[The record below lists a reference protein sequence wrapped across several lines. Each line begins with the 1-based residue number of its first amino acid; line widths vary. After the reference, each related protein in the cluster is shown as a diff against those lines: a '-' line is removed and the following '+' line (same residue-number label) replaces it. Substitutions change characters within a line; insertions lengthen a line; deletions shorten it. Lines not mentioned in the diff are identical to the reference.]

1 MDEQQPLFAS
11 LSRDPMLY
19 VEAGRITY
27 CNEALRSLLPELQPG
42 TPAEELLPAA
52 LLDGDAGRISTAVEL
67 AGREYSALAQ
77 RGADGGI
84 AVVLTPAA
92 PERGTFLS
100 DGALGC
106 MKAMLFNIELA
117 AGAINEELP
126 EGPGFAQAR
135 EYLSAMRHSYYAL
148 GRQLADLETAMLMQ
162 AGVDFLC
169 IDKADLVELCESLT
183 STVSLLTSERCAKVE
198 FLTDLDSLPACV
210 DGTRVERLLLNLLSN
225 SLNATPK
232 DGHIRVVLS
241 RAGENAVISV
251 DDTGGGIPEGV
262 MQNLFARYDQCIDP
276 DRPQPLSAG
285 LGLTVARGLAE
296 AHGGALVLESRDG
309 KGTTARVSFPL
320 DRRSALLECRRSGP
334 SRAGMPLILSELADV
349 VDIEYYDPEY
359 I

>member
-1 MDEQQPLFAS
+1 MDEQQTLFAS
-11 LSRDPMLY
+11 LSRDPMLF

-52 LLDGDAGRISTAVEL
+52 LLEADDGRVSAAVEL

-77 RGADGGI
+77 RGAGGI
-84 AVVLTPAA
+84 AVAFTPTF
-92 PERGTFLS
+92 PERGSFLS
-100 DGALGC
+100 DGALGS

-169 IDKADLVELCESLT
+169 IGKADLVELCESLI
-183 STVSLLTSERCAKVE
+183 STVSLLTANRCAKIE
-198 FLTDLDSLPACV
+198 FLTELDALPANV
-210 DGTRVERLLLNLLSN
+210 DATRVERLLLNLLSN

-232 DGHIRVVLS
+232 DGHIRVMLS

-251 DDTGGGIPEGV
+251 DDTGGGIPENV
-262 MQNLFARYDQCIDP
+262 MQNLFARFDQRIDP

-309 KGTTARVSFPL
+309 KGTTARVSLPL
-320 DRRSALLECRRSGP
+320 ERRSVLLECRRSGP

-359 I
+359 V